1 VGKIALIF
9 FIKGNFMKKALAF
22 FFVFVSSI
30 IANETSSVS
39 RHTISYRDMTDV
51 SYFTDEYIVHSN
63 LWGARAMGQNVPPF
77 KFNLTQSDSVLPSNI
92 SYDWTILDD
101 LEMPIFPYMGYGDRL
116 WAKKSSS
123 TTLKLPIQIKDIESC
138 DIYCELEIDEKSFAV
153 SKGNLAYDV
162 WFARDA
168 INNDDEKRIEIM
180 LWFNRNDQYPVG
192 GNNHQG
198 VYSFFGIQWDLFVG
212 NLRPKKEGGQGTVVC
227 TFIAQSPAY
236 KGMVDFMKPMEI
248 IKRKGLL
255 KESDYLGAFEL
266 GNEVYRGNGST
277 NIKAFHVDIQP
288 KGLPKD
294 KLRLNWSFHHEAFSK
309 KLFKGNEGFSTAM
322 TNLDEVDKRSV
333 ALRFRPLDNQK
344 KQVLFKE
351 GGEKNGVSIFID
363 QGKIYYASWDKVD
376 GKLNKAFLSS
386 PIEIDEV
393 GSKAKYYNAIFTLDK
408 ENQEMKA
415 YLNGVLVGTSEF
427 YGLKPRRGR
436 TSIAYADGHAKLVY
450 PEGVQQHTAFF
461 HGILD
466 DVLIYDCVLTGNQ
479 VRLIK

>member
-1 VGKIALIF
+1 
-9 FIKGNFMKKALAF
+9 MKKALAF
-22 FFVFVSSI
+22 ICVFSFISSVF
-30 IANETSSVS
+30 ASEASSVS

-51 SYFTDEYIVHSN
+51 SYLSDEYIIHSN

-77 KFNLTQSDSVLPSNI
+77 KFNLTQNYSPLPSNV

-101 LEMPIFPYMGYGDRL
+101 LEMPIFPYIGYGDRL
-116 WAKKSSS
+116 WAKKPKS
-123 TTLKLPIQIKDIESC
+123 TTVKLPIQLKDIESC
-138 DIYCELEIDEKSFAV
+138 DIYCDLEIDEKSFAV

-162 WFARDA
+162 WFARNA
-168 INNDDEKRIEIM
+168 IGNDDENRIEIM

-198 VYSFFGIQWDLFVG
+198 VYSFFGIQWDLFIG
-212 NLRPKKEGGQGTVVC
+212 NLRPKKEGGQGTLVC
-227 TFIAQSPAY
+227 TFIAQTPSY
-236 KGMVDFMKPMEI
+236 KGMIDFMKPMEI

-255 KESDYLGAFEL
+255 KDSDYLGAFEL

-277 NIKAFHVDIQP
+277 KIKAFHVDIQA

-294 KLRLNWSFHHEAFSK
+294 KLRLNWSFHHEPFSK
-309 KLFKGNEGFSTAM
+309 KFFSGDEGISTSM
-322 TNLDEVDKRSV
+322 TNLDEVEQRSI
-333 ALRFRPLDNQK
+333 ALRFRPLDDQK

-363 QGKIYYASWDKVD
+363 RGKIYYASWNKSEGV
-376 GKLNKAFLSS
+376 LNKSFLSA
-386 PIEIDEV
+386 PIQVDKD
-393 GSKAKYYNAIFTLDK
+393 GSLATYYNAILSVDK
-408 ENQEMKA
+408 QSQEMKA
-415 YLNGVLVGTSEF
+415 YLNGKLIGQDKF
-427 YGLKPRRGR
+427 HGLKPRRGR

-466 DVLIYDCVLTGNQ
+466 DVLIYDCVLTEEQ